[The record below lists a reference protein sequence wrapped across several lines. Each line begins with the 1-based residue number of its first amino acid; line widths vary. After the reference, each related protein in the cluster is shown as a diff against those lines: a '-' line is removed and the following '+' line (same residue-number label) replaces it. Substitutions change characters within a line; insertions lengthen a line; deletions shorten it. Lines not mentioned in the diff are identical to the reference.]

1 LERKSTYKVNTA
13 IENLLCYLWKP
24 VLRGE
29 KEMSARDLSVL
40 ISVILIV
47 SMLIIP
53 FPTWLLSIL
62 IILNI
67 TLALLVLLVS
77 MNMTE
82 PLQFSVFPSLLL
94 LLTLYRLGLNVSTT
108 RAILSHG
115 DAGGVVET
123 FGTFVVGGNIVV
135 GLILF
140 LILIIIQFIVI
151 TKGAERVSEVAA
163 RFTLDAMPG
172 KQMSIDADLNAGMIS
187 EQEARERRKKVG
199 READFYGAMDGASK
213 FVKGDAI
220 ASIIIVLINLIAGI
234 IIGMLQQGMGLAD
247 AAKHFSLLSVG
258 DGIVS
263 QIPALLISTATGI
276 VVTRAASEGNLGQ
289 EITSQLLAYP
299 KLLYVAGGTIF
310 LLGLFTPINDL
321 LTIPIAGMLAVGGYM
336 FSKVPKTDKL
346 QLEEMEEA
354 SGADEM
360 KSPESVIS
368 LLNVD
373 PIEFEFGYGL
383 IPLADT
389 NQGGD
394 LLDRIVM
401 IRRQLAIELGL
412 VIPVVRIRDN
422 IQLQPNEYRL
432 KIKGNEMA
440 RGELLLDHYL
450 AMSPG
455 IEDDSIEGIDTI
467 EPSFGL
473 PAKWITDGMK
483 ERAEIFGYTVV
494 DPPSVVSTHITE
506 VIKANAYEL
515 LGRQETKQ
523 LIDHVKESYP
533 ILIEEVTP
541 NPLSV
546 GEVQK
551 VLSKLLKENVSIR
564 NLPVIF
570 ETLADFGKVTTD
582 TDILAEYVRQAL
594 ARQITN
600 QYASQGETLK
610 VATLSGKAE
619 KSVADAIQQTEH
631 GNYLALDPSISQR
644 ILESIAKNI
653 EQFSMMEQTPI
664 VLCSPA
670 VRMYVRQLTERYFPK
685 VPILSYNELEA
696 NVEVQ
701 SVGVVNVD

>member
-1 LERKSTYKVNTA
+1 
-13 IENLLCYLWKP
+13 
-24 VLRGE
+24 
-29 KEMSARDLSVL
+29 MSARDLSV
-40 ISVILIV
+40 IFGVILIV
-47 SMLIIP
+47 AMLIIP
-53 FPTWLLSIL
+53 FPSWLLSVL
-62 IILNI
+62 IMVNI
-67 TLALLVLLVS
+67 SIALLVLLNT

-94 LLTLYRLGLNVSTT
+94 ILTLFRLGLNVSTT
-108 RAILSHG
+108 RSILSHG
-115 DAGGVVET
+115 EAGGVVEV
-123 FGTFVVGGNIVV
+123 FGSFVVGGNVIVGMV
-135 GLILF
+135 VF

-151 TKGAERVSEVAA
+151 TKGSERVSEVAA

-187 EQEARERRKKVG
+187 EQQARERREKVS

-220 ASIIIVLINLIAGI
+220 AGIIIVLINLIFGI
-234 IIGMLQQGMGLAD
+234 VIGMTQQGLAIGE
-247 AAKHFSLLSVG
+247 AAQRYSLLTVG

-276 VVTRAASEGNLGQ
+276 VVTRAASDGNLGFD
-289 EITSQLLAYP
+289 ISSQLTAYP
-299 KLLYVAGGTIF
+299 KMLYVAGGTIF
-310 LLGLFTPINDL
+310 LLGLFTPITDL
-321 LTIPIAGMLAVGGYM
+321 LTIPLAALMAGGGYM
-336 FSKVPKTDKL
+336 LTRVPEPDK
-346 QLEEMEEA
+346 QLLEDMDEEVQM
-354 SGADEM
+354 DEM
-360 KSPESVIS
+360 KSPESVVN

-455 IEDDSIEGIDTI
+455 IEDESVEGIDTI

-473 PAKWITDGMK
+473 PAKWITEEMK
-483 ERAEIFGYTVV
+483 EQAEIFGYTVV

-506 VIKANAYEL
+506 VIKSNAHEL

-523 LIDHVKESYP
+523 LIDHLRESYP
-533 ILIEEVTP
+533 ILVEEATP
-541 NPLSV
+541 APLSV

-551 VLSKLLKENVSIR
+551 VLGKLLRENVSIR

-570 ETLADFGKVTTD
+570 ETLADYGKVTTD
-582 TDILAEYVRQAL
+582 TEILAEYVRQAL

-600 QYASQGETLK
+600 QYARAGETLK
-610 VATLSGKAE
+610 VITLSGRTEKMIAE
-619 KSVADAIQQTEH
+619 GVQQTEH
-631 GNYLALDPSISQR
+631 GNYLSLDPSASQG
-644 ILESIAKNI
+644 ILESIASQV
-653 EQFSMMEQTPI
+653 EQLSIMEQTPI
-664 VLCSPA
+664 ILCSPA
-670 VRMYVRQLTERYFPK
+670 VRMYVRQLTERYFAQIP
-685 VPILSYNELEA
+685 VLSYNELEA

-701 SVGVVNVD
+701 SVGVVNVE

>member
-1 LERKSTYKVNTA
+1 
-13 IENLLCYLWKP
+13 
-24 VLRGE
+24 
-29 KEMSARDLSVL
+29 MSARDLSVL
-40 ISVILIV
+40 LSVILIV
-47 SMLIIP
+47 AMLIIP
-53 FPTWLLSIL
+53 FPPWLLSVL
-62 IILNI
+62 IMVNI
-67 TLALLVLLVS
+67 SIALLVLLNT

-94 LLTLYRLGLNVSTT
+94 LLTLFRLGLNVSTT
-108 RAILSHG
+108 RSILSKG
-115 DAGGVVET
+115 EAGGVVET
-123 FGTFVVGGNIVV
+123 FGTFVVGGNVVV
-135 GLILF
+135 GMVVF
-140 LILIIIQFIVI
+140 LILVIIQFIVI
-151 TKGAERVSEVAA
+151 TKGSERVSEVAA

-187 EQEARERRKKVG
+187 EQQARERREKVS

-220 ASIIIVLINLIAGI
+220 AGIIIVLINLIFGI
-234 IIGMLQQGMGLAD
+234 VIGMTQLGLSIGDSAV
-247 AAKHFSLLSVG
+247 KFSLLTVG

-276 VVTRAASEGNLGQ
+276 VVTRAASDGNLGVDV
-289 EITSQLLAYP
+289 TAQLLAYP
-299 KLLYVAGGTIF
+299 KMLYVAGATIF
-310 LLGLFTPINDL
+310 LLGLFTPIHDL
-321 LTIPIAGMLAVGGYM
+321 LTIPIAALMVFGAYS
-336 FSKVPKTDKL
+336 FSRKPEPDKQQL
-346 QLEEMEEA
+346 QEMEEDIQM
-354 SGADEM
+354 DEM
-360 KSPESVIS
+360 KSPESVVN

-383 IPLADT
+383 IPLADA

-455 IEDDSIEGIDTI
+455 IEDESIEGIDTI

-473 PAKWITDGMK
+473 PAKWITEEMK
-483 ERAEIFGYTVV
+483 EQAEIFGYTVV

-506 VIKANAYEL
+506 VIKANAHEL

-523 LIDHVKESYP
+523 LIDHLRESYP
-533 ILIEEVTP
+533 ILVEEATP

-546 GEVQK
+546 GEIQK
-551 VLSKLLKENVSIR
+551 VLGKLLKENVSIR
-564 NLPVIF
+564 NLPIIF
-570 ETLADFGKVTTD
+570 ETLADYGKVTTD

-600 QYASQGETLK
+600 QYSRMGETLK
-610 VATLSGKAE
+610 VITLSGRVEKQIAE
-619 KSVADAIQQTEH
+619 GVQQTEH
-631 GNYLALDPSISQR
+631 GNYLSLDPAVSQG
-644 ILESIAKNI
+644 ILESVASQV
-653 EQFSMMEQTPI
+653 EQLSIMEQTPI
-664 VLCSPA
+664 ILCSPA
-670 VRMYVRQLTERYFPK
+670 VRMYVRQLTERYFAQIP
-685 VPILSYNELEA
+685 VLSYNELEA

-701 SVGVVNVD
+701 SVGVVNVE

>member
-1 LERKSTYKVNTA
+1 MPAKD
-13 IENLLCYLWKP
+13 
-24 VLRGE
+24 
-29 KEMSARDLSVL
+29 MSVL
-40 ISVILIV
+40 LSVILIV
-47 SMLIIP
+47 AMLIIP
-53 FPTWLLSIL
+53 FPSWLLSVL
-62 IILNI
+62 IMINI
-67 TLALLVLLVS
+67 SIALLVLLNT

-94 LLTLYRLGLNVSTT
+94 LLTLFRLGLNVSTT
-108 RAILSHG
+108 RSILTHG
-115 DAGGVVET
+115 EAGGVVET
-123 FGTFVVGGNIVV
+123 FGTFVVGGNVIVGMV
-135 GLILF
+135 VF

-151 TKGAERVSEVAA
+151 TKGSERVSEVAA

-187 EQEARERRKKVG
+187 EQQARERREKVS

-220 ASIIIVLINLIAGI
+220 AGIIIVLINLIFGI
-234 IIGMLQQGMGLAD
+234 IIGMTQQGLSIGDSAV
-247 AAKHFSLLSVG
+247 KFSLLTVG

-276 VVTRAASEGNLGQ
+276 VVTRAASDGNLGADV
-289 EITSQLLAYP
+289 TSQLMAYP
-299 KLLYVAGGTIF
+299 KMLYVAGGTIF
-310 LLGLFTPINDL
+310 LLGLFTPITDL
-321 LTIPIAGMLAVGGYM
+321 LTIPLAALMGYAGYV
-336 FSKVPKTDKL
+336 FSKVPEPDKQQL
-346 QLEEMEEA
+346 QEIEEDIQM
-354 SGADEM
+354 DEM
-360 KSPESVIS
+360 KSPESVVN

-455 IEDDSIEGIDTI
+455 VDDDSVEGIDTT

-473 PAKWITDGMK
+473 PAKWITEEMK
-483 ERAEIFGYTVV
+483 EQAEIFGYTVV

-506 VIKANAYEL
+506 VIKANAHEL

-523 LIDHVKESYP
+523 LIDHLRESYP
-533 ILIEEVTP
+533 ILVEESTP

-551 VLSKLLKENVSIR
+551 VLGKLLKENVSIR
-564 NLPVIF
+564 NLPIIF
-570 ETLADFGKVTTD
+570 ETLADFGKVTSD
-582 TDILAEYVRQAL
+582 TEILAEYVRQAL

-600 QYASQGETLK
+600 QYSRNGETLK
-610 VATLSGKAE
+610 VITLSGRVEKQIAE
-619 KSVADAIQQTEH
+619 GVQQTEH
-631 GNYLALDPSISQR
+631 GNFLSLDPSISQG
-644 ILESIAKNI
+644 ILESVANQV
-653 EQFSMMEQTPI
+653 EQLSIMEQTPI
-664 VLCSPA
+664 ILCSPA
-670 VRMYVRQLTERYFPK
+670 VRMYVRQLTERYFAQIP
-685 VPILSYNELEA
+685 VLSYNELEA

-701 SVGVVNVD
+701 SVGVVNVE

>member
-1 LERKSTYKVNTA
+1 
-13 IENLLCYLWKP
+13 
-24 VLRGE
+24 
-29 KEMSARDLSVL
+29 MSARDLSVL
-40 ISVILIV
+40 LSVILIV
-47 SMLIIP
+47 AMLIIP
-53 FPTWLLSIL
+53 FPPWLLSVL
-62 IILNI
+62 IMVNI
-67 TLALLVLLVS
+67 SIALLVLLNT

-94 LLTLYRLGLNVSTT
+94 LLTLFRLGLNVSTT
-108 RAILSHG
+108 RSILSKG
-115 DAGGVVET
+115 EAGGVVET
-123 FGTFVVGGNIVV
+123 FGTFVVGGNVVV
-135 GLILF
+135 GMVVF

-151 TKGAERVSEVAA
+151 TKGSERVSEVAA

-187 EQEARERRKKVG
+187 EQQARERREKVS

-220 ASIIIVLINLIAGI
+220 AGIIIVLINLIFGI
-234 IIGMLQQGMGLAD
+234 VIGMTQQGLGIGD
-247 AAKHFSLLSVG
+247 AAQKYSLLTVG

-276 VVTRAASEGNLGQ
+276 VVTRAASDGNLGID
-289 EITSQLLAYP
+289 ITSQLLAYP
-299 KLLYVAGGTIF
+299 KMLYVGAATIF
-310 LLGLFTPINDL
+310 LLGLFTPIHDL
-321 LTIPIAGMLAVGGYM
+321 LTIPIAALMAFGGYS
-336 FSKVPKTDKL
+336 FSRVPEPDKQQL
-346 QLEEMEEA
+346 QEMEEDIQM
-354 SGADEM
+354 DEM
-360 KSPESVIS
+360 KSPESVVN

-383 IPLADT
+383 IPLADA

-455 IEDDSIEGIDTI
+455 IDDDSVEGIDTI

-473 PAKWITDGMK
+473 PAKWITEEMK
-483 ERAEIFGYTVV
+483 EQAEIFGYTVV

-506 VIKANAYEL
+506 VIKANAHEL

-523 LIDHVKESYP
+523 LIDHLRESYP
-533 ILIEEVTP
+533 ILVEEATP

-546 GEVQK
+546 GEIQK
-551 VLSKLLKENVSIR
+551 VLGKLLRENVSIR
-564 NLPVIF
+564 NLPIIF
-570 ETLADFGKVTTD
+570 ETLADYGKVTTD

-600 QYASQGETLK
+600 QYSRNGETLK
-610 VATLSGKAE
+610 VITLSGRVEKVVAE
-619 KSVADAIQQTEH
+619 GVQQTEH
-631 GNYLALDPSISQR
+631 GNYLSLDPAVSQG
-644 ILESIAKNI
+644 ILESVANQV
-653 EQFSMMEQTPI
+653 EQLSIMEQTPI
-664 VLCSPA
+664 ILCSPA
-670 VRMYVRQLTERYFPK
+670 VRMYVRQLTERYFAQIP
-685 VPILSYNELEA
+685 VLSYNELEA

-701 SVGVVNVD
+701 SVGVVNVE